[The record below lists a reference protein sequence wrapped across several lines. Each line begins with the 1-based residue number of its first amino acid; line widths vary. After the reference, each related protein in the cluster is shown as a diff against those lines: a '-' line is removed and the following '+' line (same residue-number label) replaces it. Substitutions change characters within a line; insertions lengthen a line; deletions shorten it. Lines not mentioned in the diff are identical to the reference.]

1 MHASVAQA
9 FALARMQRNA
19 YSPFGQFI
27 EGGHVTL
34 VSRTYWGGA
43 PYNFKKKPDADVE
56 PLILKAADFREFSG
70 LYWTPKGM
78 PKPRVAV
85 VCMHPRV
92 DFTRQGV
99 QRRVFRPG
107 QHRLRQWLRAAHRG
121 FGARPLR

>member
-1 MHASVAQA
+1 M
-9 FALARMQRNA
+9 
-19 YSPFGQFI
+19 
-27 EGGHVTL
+27 TL

-85 VCMHPRV
+85 VCMHRNPSAN
-92 DFTRQGV
+92 GV
-99 QRRVFRPG
+99 RARAFRRCYSGQLRRELGRATPG
-107 QHRLRQWLRAAHRG
+107 A
-121 FGARPLR
+121 